1 MKIDYIP
8 VITREYSRKLSVS
21 DIIMIG
27 RNNRVINI
35 VSEKGNF
42 SYYESMDNVC
52 KHLNSNFCRCMKGCV
67 INLDKVDWMCKH
79 EVHFSNGK
87 KLMLARDAFTR
98 AKKAYNEYLKN
109 EDV

>member
-79 EVHFSNGK
+79 EIHFSNGK
-87 KLMLARDAFTR
+87 RRLEGT
-98 AKKAYNEYLKN
+98 
-109 EDV
+109 VS